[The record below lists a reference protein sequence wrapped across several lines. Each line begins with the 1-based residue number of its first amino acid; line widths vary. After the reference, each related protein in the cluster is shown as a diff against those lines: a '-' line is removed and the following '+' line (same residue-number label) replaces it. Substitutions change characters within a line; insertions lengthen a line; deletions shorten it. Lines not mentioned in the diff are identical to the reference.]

1 MYNEYFGLEEMPFS
15 IAPDPRYLYMSGQHR
30 EALAHLVY
38 GINSDGGF
46 VLLTGEVG
54 TGKTTVCR
62 CLLEQI
68 PENSEIAFVI
78 NPKLTVEELLAAICD
93 EFGIHYP
100 EGNTSIKV
108 FVDLINAYLLDAHA
122 KGRKAILIIDE
133 AQNLSADVLE
143 QLRLLTNLETN
154 QHKLL
159 QVILLGQPELK
170 DMLSRPELRQ
180 LAQRITARYHLGPL
194 SKKDVTAYVTHRL
207 AVAGLRT
214 QLFPASTIGKLFR
227 LSGGVPRLINM
238 LCDRALLGA
247 FVQGQGWVNKPTLAK
262 AAREVFGE
270 AKVQGQHRKTSKW
283 LLAILVLTVF
293 GAVLAETYFNNYNN
307 HESQPVGI
315 NITEPLQRESQL
327 VAIKNI
333 TEPQQ
338 LDTLKW
344 PADQANY
351 LSKEMAYHALFKH
364 WDVTYVPHEHITA
377 CQQAQA
383 QGLRCLNARGSLG
396 SLRRMNRPAVLR
408 LLDDQGQEF
417 YATLTSLSGKTAT
430 FVIGTET
437 RTVAVKDLELLWLGG
452 YTLLWRMPPEYQGNI
467 IPGYQ
472 GPEVEWLNKQ
482 LALIQGR
489 TAQPRKNPV
498 FDDALVKQVKEFQL
512 AQGLVPDGIVGT
524 QTLIQLNTAIG
535 SGIPVLIDKQE
546 DNQ

>member
-344 PADQANY
+344 PADQASY